1 MVRPGSVEVVHAVF
15 DRVVNHLLNFFFI
28 DGSIL
33 MQRQAHTPESQSGQ
47 SLRAGFIVLHSLSP
61 FFTHPA
67 GTGCFLHN
75 PYPDFAVLHQYLFYH
90 TSAPAKKPQITIQ
103 HKRGICHQAMPG
115 LRIEEVYNG
124 FLKLPVTRLLI
135 HHDMR
140 AAFDGL
146 QF

>member
-1 MVRPGSVEVVHAVF
+1 MLCQCPSDDELTVSAMVRPGSVEVVHAVF

-33 MQRQAHTPESQSGQ
+33 MQRQAHAPESQSGQ

-75 PYPDFAVLHQYLFYH
+75 PYPDFAV
-90 TSAPAKKPQITIQ
+90 SVCI
-103 HKRGICHQAMPG
+103 
-115 LRIEEVYNG
+115 RI
-124 FLKLPVTRLLI
+124 FFIIRLLRQKS
-135 HHDMR
+135 HK
-140 AAFDGL
+140 
-146 QF
+146 